1 LLVRQQL
8 LSARVSHLG
17 RMPVNKSE
25 SGLRKAQ
32 HMAETYMNRSSSCFV
47 FPQHPTHGLLLIIRH
62 PCRVGIRRIGIQAV
76 GDPSTIWHSV
86 VYGSDSWHVRLALVR
101 AVDIASVM
109 MSARTLELEIGAVET
124 IIPCELAAVI
134 SCQMIVNKCEH
145 G

>member
-1 LLVRQQL
+1 
-8 LSARVSHLG
+8 
-17 RMPVNKSE
+17 MPVNKSE

-47 FPQHPTHGLLLIIRH
+47 FPQHPTHGLLLVIRH
-62 PCRVGIRRIGIQAV
+62 PCEICIRRIGIQAV

-134 SCQMIVNKCEH
+134 SCQ
-145 G
+145 